1 VTDCITERTGVWAI
15 DQMETIITVADTPGF
30 ADSMQRDNQFLEVFQ
45 EYILDL
51 GGRLGIDAFLLVF
64 QCDSPTNK

>member
-1 VTDCITERTGVWAI
+1 MTDCITERTGVWAI

-45 EYILDL
+45 EYILNL